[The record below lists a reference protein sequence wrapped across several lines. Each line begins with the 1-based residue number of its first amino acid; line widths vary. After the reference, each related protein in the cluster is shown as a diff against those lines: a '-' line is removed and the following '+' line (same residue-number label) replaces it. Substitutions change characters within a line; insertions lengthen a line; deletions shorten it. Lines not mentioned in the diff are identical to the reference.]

1 MATVYVE
8 GTVTRT
14 FFEGKGAEVTEYFT
28 SRDGKPLSK
37 KYSAWFELPQSFYI
51 GQVGTFSG
59 LLSVVVEDWVN
70 EDGSPKLDQSGKPG
84 RSAKLNINNAKY
96 KEGIESGAPAVQ
108 NAVAPASFGGSP
120 YAAGDEPF

>member
-37 KYSAWFELPQSFYI
+37 KYSVWFELPQSFYI